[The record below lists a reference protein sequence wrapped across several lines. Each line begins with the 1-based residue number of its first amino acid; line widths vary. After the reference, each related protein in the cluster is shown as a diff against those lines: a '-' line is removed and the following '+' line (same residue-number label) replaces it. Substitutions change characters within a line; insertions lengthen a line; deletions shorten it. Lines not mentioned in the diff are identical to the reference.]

1 MKAKTLKLLMLSL
14 CAVFM
19 VALSVIIFTKPTSA
33 AAEPA
38 LNKTSRKIL
47 IGETYNLNIKNKI
60 KGSKYVWT
68 SSDKKIATVDSRGIV
83 TAKKKGEATIT
94 CTITTKDKKQY
105 VLDCKVTVIEPAS
118 FFRIKNKVSALN
130 LGQTY
135 DFDRI
140 IPKSSNDKTTWST
153 SDPTIANP
161 DKLGVVTALKEG
173 TVTITGKTLSG
184 KSDSVTFKV
193 VDKDGIVTTQEE
205 LNELLESG
213 VGKITIKTD
222 EKVSFRIPRG
232 NNENTNLVI
241 DAPNAEVSNLSK
253 FASVE
258 IKQIAANSY
267 YDYSVGNNIIVSGK
281 QAKIVVGANA
291 KVRIE
296 AAGENTIIV
305 VKNEGTIEE
314 IVLAKGTELEITGS
328 SDKPVPVVI
337 SEPDCKITSNIPLDV
352 TAEAKAEINLLAGAE
367 GTKIQVA
374 TEDAIPVIK
383 GNITVEVKV
392 GTGETK
398 PVTGEP
404 IPVVVPPISGGGG
417 GGPVTPPVSSITFDA
432 ILDDISAIS
441 ITTVNNNTYVM
452 DGILLELMKLV
463 MDDESK
469 WKAIEN
475 RSVTDS
481 GKTISISGTK
491 GNSTKT
497 LTITGG
503 YFDGRSYTVKVE
515 GGTVTIA
522 SSTSG
527 KAVSIKKDSSRKL
540 TIETV
545 VSKAI
550 NYPIAQDILELV
562 KSVDLTYK
570 GKNYN
575 FNLTELMRLKT
586 LLANPNVTE
595 FNTDNWKNI
604 TQMSV
609 GNGILITGTK
619 DSATKTVK
627 FISDQVELAT
637 YTVTM
642 TTSKITIK
650 NSNNVT
656 ASINLGSSNVVIS
669 LN

>member
-94 CTITTKDKKQY
+94 CTITTKDKKKY

-118 FFRIKNKVSALN
+118 FFRIKNKVTALN

-352 TAEAKAEINLLAGAE
+352 TAEAKAEITLLAGAE

-441 ITTVNNNTYVM
+441 ITTFNGNTYVM
-452 DGILLELMKLV
+452 DGLLLDIVKLV
-463 MDDESK
+463 MDDESL
-469 WKAIEN
+469 WKAIDE
-475 RSVTDS
+475 RSVTDKGKTIRIS
-481 GKTISISGTK
+481 GTKDSSTKTISI
-491 GNSTKT
+491 
-497 LTITGG
+497 TGG
-503 YFDGRSYTVKVE
+503 NFDGRSYTVKVE
-515 GGTVTIA
+515 GGTFTI
-522 SSTSG
+522 TSAG
-527 KAVSIKKDSSRKL
+527 GNTVSIKKDSNKKL
-540 TIETV
+540 TIETAV
-545 VSKAI
+545 ADAL
-550 NYPIAQDILELV
+550 NYPITKDIFNV
-562 KSVDLTYK
+562 IDSIGLTYK

-575 FNLTELMRLKT
+575 FNLKELMELKT
-586 LLANPNVTE
+586 LLANLNVTE
-595 FNTDNWKNI
+595 FNTDTWKNI
-604 TQMSV
+604 TQMPV

-619 DSATKTVK
+619 GSATKTVK
-627 FISDQVELAT
+627 FISGQVELAT

>member
-1 MKAKTLKLLMLSL
+1 
-14 CAVFM
+14 M

-94 CTITTKDKKQY
+94 CTITTKDKKKY

-118 FFRIKNKVSALN
+118 FFRIKNKVTALN

-352 TAEAKAEINLLAGAE
+352 TAEAKAEITLLAGAE

-441 ITTVNNNTYVM
+441 ITTFNGNTYVM
-452 DGILLELMKLV
+452 DGLLLDIVKLV
-463 MDDESK
+463 MDDESL
-469 WKAIEN
+469 WKAIDE
-475 RSVTDS
+475 RSVTDKGKTIRIS
-481 GKTISISGTK
+481 GTKDSSTKTISI
-491 GNSTKT
+491 
-497 LTITGG
+497 TGG
-503 YFDGRSYTVKVE
+503 NFDGRSYTVKVE
-515 GGTVTIA
+515 GGTFTI
-522 SSTSG
+522 TSAG
-527 KAVSIKKDSSRKL
+527 GNTVSIKKDSNKKL
-540 TIETV
+540 TIETAV
-545 VSKAI
+545 ADAL
-550 NYPIAQDILELV
+550 NYPITKDIFNV
-562 KSVDLTYK
+562 IDSIGLTYK

-575 FNLTELMRLKT
+575 FNLKELMELKT
-586 LLANPNVTE
+586 LLANLNVTE
-595 FNTDNWKNI
+595 FNTDTWKNI
-604 TQMSV
+604 TQMPV

-619 DSATKTVK
+619 GSATKTVK
-627 FISDQVELAT
+627 FISGQVELAT